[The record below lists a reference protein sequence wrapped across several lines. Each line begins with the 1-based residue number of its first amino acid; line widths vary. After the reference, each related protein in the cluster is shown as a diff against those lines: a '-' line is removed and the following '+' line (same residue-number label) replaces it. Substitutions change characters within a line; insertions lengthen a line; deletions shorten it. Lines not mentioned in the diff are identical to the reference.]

1 MRKFYYPDNL
11 TAVKLYKYWTIT
23 DLFVMVSIF
32 AFSIIMFLSLHI
44 WFFIAF
50 LPAYAFLSARFVDYS
65 VIRLFVL
72 FIRFLFTDVLILE
85 WRR

>member
-44 WFFIAF
+44 WFFIAI
-50 LPAYAFLSARFVDYS
+50 LPAYACLSARFVDYS

-72 FIRFLFTDVLILE
+72 FIRFLFTDVLILK